1 MSNERVTLR
10 NLNPDVKG
18 TWDCPV
24 KAVDGWRPMGWV
36 PVEEVA
42 ETPEEV
48 TEVEAETP
56 SEVAEPR
63 PARKSR
69 EENKNG

>member
-1 MSNERVTLR
+1 MSGERVTLR
-10 NLNPDVKG
+10 NLNPDVRG

-24 KAVDGWRPMGWV
+24 AAVDGWRPMGWV
-36 PVEEVA
+36 PVDEEA
-42 ETPEEV
+42 ETPEV
-48 TEVEAETP
+48 V
-56 SEVAEPR
+56 EPR